1 MLVPSDGHAS
11 WCVFGCRLRQER
23 DMAVMTKHLAI
34 DMPGDLHDGFV
45 AGAIFGHFRDESVP
59 VIMPPALHF
68 CVPAGGLP
76 GCLERGN
83 MPRRVRGPGFTP
95 GTAVP

>member
-1 MLVPSDGHAS
+1 MLFPSDGHAS

-45 AGAIFGHFRDESVP
+45 AGAIFGHSVMRVCRLSCHRP
-59 VIMPPALHF
+59 FTFAFLRVVFQVVLNEVM
-68 CVPAGGLP
+68 CRAGSEGLGLP
-76 GCLERGN
+76 
-83 MPRRVRGPGFTP
+83 
-95 GTAVP
+95 